1 MPLSVTVGDLKQ
13 EAHELLG
20 IPPAMQKLLIKG
32 QMNPDGTTL
41 QQAGLRSCVRK
52 AAGHPLSCCPSF
64 FSWLS
69 LGLPDPFRR
78 RPSAHTD
85 AAQEDLDKGKPEGC
99 MPGIACRQVQLKE
112 VENMIPALLNGQ
124 GNTQI
129 WIGSAASI
137 QNVYYSQIRKIESH
151 VIEGHEEYSMVALH
165 LNAEG
170 KGKYWLYWF
179 PSQFTAALKVRI
191 IGVAA
196 LI

>member
-85 AAQEDLDKGKPEGC
+85 AAQEGETCFRANRVADLD
-99 MPGIACRQVQLKE
+99 
-112 VENMIPALLNGQ
+112 
-124 GNTQI
+124 
-129 WIGSAASI
+129 
-137 QNVYYSQIRKIESH
+137 
-151 VIEGHEEYSMVALH
+151 
-165 LNAEG
+165 
-170 KGKYWLYWF
+170 WLCCQH
-179 PSQFTAALKVRI
+179 PKRVLQPDQED
-191 IGVAA
+191 
-196 LI
+196 